1 MRGLLG
7 GSRCEA
13 RRVVGFGK
21 LGRCVGVVRGVERGI
36 VVLREGLM
44 VRWCLAGGGGLLSK
58 ISLFASVDKAVV
70 WKLVRKLMMQ

>member
-21 LGRCVGVVRGVERGI
+21 LGRCVGVVRGVGRGI
-36 VVLREGLM
+36 VVLKEGLM
-44 VRWCLAGGGGLLSK
+44 VRWCLAGGGLLSK
-58 ISLFASVDKAVV
+58 VSLFALVDKAVV
-70 WKLVRKLMMQ
+70 WKLVRKLVQ